1 MNPILTTVGAVAAVA
16 KVASTAYYYAEHFGV
31 LNRES
36 KADQAETRSVE
47 AAEKQSADV
56 GFLLS
61 RIPVFH
67 GSGYEIW
74 SSMMKTF
81 FVSQDLWD
89 MVEGG
94 YIEEELTV
102 EVLREVRKKDAIA
115 LLFIQQAIDQSFF
128 SCIAGACKSKEA
140 WDALANKY
148 QGDVLEPNQQSPLDL
163 PCPADAIECREEAL
177 EMESRGYTD
186 EPNQKAVDELVLSY
200 AADATD
206 PNEAAWDAPEQ
217 GYKASTKVVEAS
229 RIGVEF
235 GDFNRNCGFK
245 EWRSAN
251 SDSGWGGG
259 SDDRHVKMSFSDNS
273 TPVAESAFHSKL
285 KLSENGIGKESGD
298 VKNNNSGSKK
308 GSNRGGRGGR
318 NCGRFNNSRGGRGG
332 RDGECSNNQGFHGGT
347 ENGDFN
353 NSLGGRGGQGSGHI
367 NNNRGGRG
375 GRGSGHINN
384 NRGGRGG
391 KGRGH
396 INNNRGGRGGKDH
409 GHFNKGSEAADY
421 YSKNAKSESAS
432 SCTTSA
438 TETKEAL
445 DAHALQQGHQ
455 ANTEVLN
462 LMAQVHAHPQ
472 VSQSLT
478 TLLVCDLDVNVTDR
492 QLFSIFRLFGQVV
505 SYSVCRDMA
514 SQCSLGYGYVTYGN
528 PQDAA
533 LALTVTNLTMNGKPI
548 RVMYFQQDSTEHK
561 SGGLNSKKSNYGG
574 IDGAH
579 SNNNQDGRV
588 GTDGGCFN
596 NKDSKLSG
604 YTSKNPNFESVSSC
618 STDAIESKEASDAP
632 QLGHQANTEVK
643 DQAQVGNPS
652 GGTIFIKN
660 LDRAIDDR
668 ALHAMFS
675 AFGNILSCKV
685 ETDASGQSKG
695 YGRIKYDSEEAA
707 REAIEKANG
716 KLLNGKKMYV
726 EPFVRK
732 QGRAK
737 AMEMTNFTNVF
748 VGNLS
753 VSTTEKDLREVFGN
767 FGTIVKAV
775 VVKDG
780 DGKSEGFGF
789 VNFNDAYDAAWSV
802 DVLNGHEFD
811 NKVWSVQRAYQKK
824 NVGKAQKKFN
834 GKAQKKS
841 VDESVPSSTAK
852 ATGSK
857 KSGDTVSQKKC
868 NGKAQKKYVPSSTTN
883 ETESK
888 KAVEAVQ
895 KGFRANTIVL
905 YVDDKGV
912 GHFRANTIVLYVDDK
927 GVGHFKLKN
936 P

>member
-56 GFLLS
+56 G
-61 RIPVFH
+61 IPVFH

-94 YIEEELTV
+94 YVEEELTV
-102 EVLREVRKKDAIA
+102 EVLREVRKKDAMA

-148 QGDVLEPNQQSPLDL
+148 QGDVLEPNQQSPVDL
-163 PCPADAIECREEAL
+163 SCPADAIESREEARDAL
-177 EMESRGYTD
+177 EVESRGYTD
-186 EPNQKAVDELVLSY
+186 EPNRKKAVDELVLSY

-206 PNEAAWDAPEQ
+206 PKEVARDAPEQ
-217 GYKASTKVVEAS
+217 GYKANTKVVEAN

-245 EWRSAN
+245 EWCSAN

-259 SDDRHVKMSFSDNS
+259 CDDRHLKMSYSDNS

-285 KLSENGIGKESGD
+285 KLSEDGIGKESGD

-318 NCGRFNNSRGGRGG
+318 NCGRFNNNRGGRGG

-396 INNNRGGRGGKDH
+396 INNKQGGRGGKDH
-409 GHFNKGSEAADY
+409 GHFNNGSEAADY
-421 YSKNAKSESAS
+421 YSK
-432 SCTTSA
+432 SA
-438 TETKEAL
+438 TETNEAL
-445 DAHALQQGHQ
+445 DAHTLQQ
-455 ANTEVLN
+455 
-462 LMAQVHAHPQ
+462 
-472 VSQSLT
+472 
-478 TLLVCDLDVNVTDR
+478 
-492 QLFSIFRLFGQVV
+492 
-505 SYSVCRDMA
+505 
-514 SQCSLGYGYVTYGN
+514 
-528 PQDAA
+528 
-533 LALTVTNLTMNGKPI
+533 
-548 RVMYFQQDSTEHK
+548 
-561 SGGLNSKKSNYGG
+561 
-574 IDGAH
+574 
-579 SNNNQDGRV
+579 
-588 GTDGGCFN
+588 
-596 NKDSKLSG
+596 
-604 YTSKNPNFESVSSC
+604 
-618 STDAIESKEASDAP
+618 
-632 QLGHQANTEVK
+632 GHQANTEVK
-643 DQAQVGNPS
+643 DQAHVGNPS

-660 LDRAIDDR
+660 LDRAIDDV

-695 YGRIKYDSEEAA
+695 YGRIEYDSEEAA

-716 KLLNGKKMYV
+716 SKLLNGKKMYV

-737 AMEMTNFTNVF
+737 AMETTNFTNVF

-767 FGTIVKAV
+767 FGTIVNAV

-811 NKVWSVQRAYQKK
+811 NKVWYVRRAYQKK
-824 NVGKAQKKFN
+824 NVGKAQKKI
-834 GKAQKKS
+834 

-852 ATGSK
+852 ATESK
-857 KSGDTVSQKKC
+857 KSGDAISQKKC

-895 KGFRANTIVL
+895 KG
-905 YVDDKGV
+905 Y
-912 GHFRANTIVLYVDDK
+912 RANTIVLYVDDK
-927 GVGHFKLKN
+927 GVGHFKLKS